1 MKVAGIERAF
11 VVMLVATSVVGAPGP
26 ARATDDDDAVK
37 QMERTEQVLAGIAR
51 RVTPTVVTIRRFVK
65 DEAWYAAARAKQ
77 QASAGWRVTPE
88 ADLVVPDH
96 RPVGGGSGFV
106 VSADGYILTLRRV
119 VIDPVT
125 ARPAD
130 AIDVE
135 VGSAH
140 LLAKAVSLEPTLDL
154 AILKVTPAAP
164 LASAKLG
171 DSAQAGPGSWAIA
184 FGDPDGPE
192 RTMVPGFIVHQPA
205 RECYQDELSATYLQT
220 SAPVCDGALG
230 GPLVD
235 LHGEVIGIN
244 TRRGDSAA
252 ASGQVAGSGYALPI
266 NLPIAIYQSLLT
278 NQSTVSPWLG
288 VSVLRLDDALRKR
301 LGDPRC
307 SGVYID
313 NVFDPSPASAVGIKV
328 GDILQTID
336 GDSVSGVYDFQR
348 LLYRAGA
355 GKVVKLQVY
364 NASRTRELTAKI
376 GIRPPLATTR

>member
-1 MKVAGIERAF
+1 MIRAI
-11 VVMLVATSVVGAPGP
+11 VRMLLVASVVGAPWP
-26 ARATDDDDAVK
+26 ARAAEDDDAVK
-37 QMERTEQVLAGIAR
+37 QLERSEQVFAGIAA

-65 DEAWYAAARAKQ
+65 DEAWWAAAHAKKL
-77 QASAGWRVTPE
+77 AAAGWRVTPE
-88 ADLVVPDH
+88 ADLVVPGH
-96 RPVGGGSGFV
+96 RPKGGGSGFV
-106 VSADGYILTLRRV
+106 VSPDGYILTLRRV
-119 VIDPVT
+119 VIDPAT
-125 ARPAD
+125 GKPAD

-135 VGSAH
+135 VGSVH

-171 DSAQAGPGSWAIA
+171 DSAEVGPGSWAIA

-192 RTMVPGFIVHQPA
+192 KTMVPGIIVHQPA

-220 SAPVCDGALG
+220 SVPVCDGALG
-230 GPLVD
+230 GPLVN

-252 ASGQVAGSGYALPI
+252 AHGQVAGSGYALPI

-288 VSVLRLDDALRKR
+288 VSVLRLDDVLRKR
-301 LGDPRC
+301 IGEPQC

-328 GDILQTID
+328 GDILQSID

-364 NASRTRELTAKI
+364 NTHRTRELTAKI
-376 GIRPPLATTR
+376 GVRPPLATTR

>member
-1 MKVAGIERAF
+1 VKRAI
-11 VVMLVATSVVGAPGP
+11 VVMLVAACVASPWP
-26 ARATDDDDAVK
+26 ARAADGDDAL
-37 QMERTEQVLAGIAR
+37 QELERTEQVFAGIAQ

-65 DEAWYAAARAKQ
+65 DQAWWAAEHAKKQ
-77 QASAGWRVTPE
+77 SSSGWRVTPD

-96 RPVGGGSGFV
+96 RPQGGGSGFV
-106 VSADGYILTLRRV
+106 VSPDGYILTLRRV

-125 ARPAD
+125 GKPAD
-130 AIDVE
+130 ALDVE
-135 VGSAH
+135 VGSNH
-140 LLAKAVSLEPTLDL
+140 LLAKVVSAEPTLDL

-171 DSAQAGPGSWAIA
+171 DSGSVGPGSWAIA

-205 RECYQDELSATYLQT
+205 RECYQYELSATYLQT
-220 SAPVCDGALG
+220 SVPVCDGALG
-230 GPLVD
+230 GPLVN

-244 TRRGDSAA
+244 SRRGDSGAKHA
-252 ASGQVAGSGYALPI
+252 QVAGSGYALPI

-278 NQSTVSPWLG
+278 KQSTVSPWLG
-288 VSVLRLDDALRKR
+288 VSVLRLDDALRKKIGEP
-301 LGDPRC
+301 LC
-307 SGVYID
+307 KGVYID
-313 NVFDPSPASAVGIKV
+313 NVFDPSPASAAGIKV

-336 GDSVSGVYDFQR
+336 GDSLTGVYDFQR
-348 LLYRAGA
+348 LLYLAGA

-364 NASRTRELTAKI
+364 NASRTRELTTKI